1 MNKKIYR
8 VNTHNLQELE
18 DWLMLSKNDWWSTDS
33 RRMQLTPVY
42 TESDDDDDDDD
53 DNDDDDK
60 NDDLCTLSVEDYGAQ
75 ERLG

>member
-1 MNKKIYR
+1 
-8 VNTHNLQELE
+8 
-18 DWLMLSKNDWWSTDS
+18 
-33 RRMQLTPVY
+33 MQLTPVY